1 MSQICNLHD
10 VFLVTSTRTDI
21 TDLSETTPDIF
32 LFAEERPE

>member
-1 MSQICNLHD
+1 MSLICNIHD

-21 TDLSETTPDIF
+21 TDLSGIMPDIF